1 MSTPHSSSSPYLN
14 NLKAKHDELDE
25 SISKK
30 ALSPS
35 SDDLEIVQMK
45 REKLA
50 LRDRISKE
58 Q

>member
-1 MSTPHSSSSPYLN
+1 MSNPHSNSSPHLD

-35 SDDLEIVQMK
+35 SDDLEIAQMK

-50 LRDRISKE
+50 LRDRISKNR
-58 Q
+58 